1 MGKEQEA
8 MNQAETIFTENCIS
22 NGISVFHGRIFPD
35 DFDIYL
41 LGGSRDMIKYCLD
54 NHINSV
60 FLNFDYEDYGE
71 TELFDFDDVKQ
82 KLTNYFED
90 QINLRIRA
98 LGFALPYIKF
108 EFYSPIM
115 ENVLNQFENEY
126 NSLAAPHNC

>member
-60 FLNFDYEDYGE
+60 FLKAIPHRKVGA
-71 TELFDFDDVKQ
+71 
-82 KLTNYFED
+82 
-90 QINLRIRA
+90 I
-98 LGFALPYIKF
+98 LPEVI
-108 EFYSPIM
+108 
-115 ENVLNQFENEY
+115 
-126 NSLAAPHNC
+126 

>member
-60 FLNFDYEDYGE
+60 FLNFEYEAE
-71 TELFDFDDVKQ
+71 TFTGSFRLSSCVFVFYEL
-82 KLTNYFED
+82 T
-90 QINLRIRA
+90 
-98 LGFALPYIKF
+98 
-108 EFYSPIM
+108 
-115 ENVLNQFENEY
+115 
-126 NSLAAPHNC
+126 